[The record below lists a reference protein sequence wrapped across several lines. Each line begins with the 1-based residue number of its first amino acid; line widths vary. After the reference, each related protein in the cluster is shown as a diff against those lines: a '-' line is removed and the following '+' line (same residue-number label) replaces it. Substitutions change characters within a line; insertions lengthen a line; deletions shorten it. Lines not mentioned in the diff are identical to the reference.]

1 MKKTIQEV
9 EKLKL
14 SWKEDPCWDLSETDG
29 FEDYKE
35 ELKIFQEKC
44 EKEWEKQIAEKEAKI
59 DEEARLLGIEGLY
72 RIILRQQQIID
83 DLKEQIINIKMWEV

>member
-1 MKKTIQEV
+1 
-9 EKLKL
+9 
-14 SWKEDPCWDLSETDG
+14 
-29 FEDYKE
+29 
-35 ELKIFQEKC
+35 LKIFQEKC